1 MIRNLIGA
9 KVGAELAKNSSKVG
23 TGSGAALG
31 ALAPLAIARLSLPAL
46 VAVGAGG
53 YLFKRYRDRKPR
65 QTAAPDPVT
74 QTPSG
79 AVRPPVTG
87 A

>member
-9 KVGAELAKNSSKVG
+9 KLGAEFAKKSSHVG
-23 TGSGAALG
+23 TGRGAALG

-46 VAVGAGG
+46 VAISAGG
-53 YLFKRYRDRKPR
+53 YLFKRYRDGKTR
-65 QTAAPDPVT
+65 QTPAQNPAN